1 MRCFIGGELFL
12 AARLFAAQ
20 GLAADRVVLVAAPAV
35 VAPAATAA
43 STPAALLVLFVVVVA
58 LGACVR
64 VDQRLP
70 VGDRD
75 LIVVGMDFAE
85 RQEAVAVAAVFD
97 ERGLERRLNARHLGK
112 IDISAKLFSLRRLEI
127 KFFNSVA
134 AQNDDPGFL
143 RMRRIDKHFVG
154 H

>member
-1 MRCFIGGELFL
+1 M
-12 AARLFAAQ
+12 
-20 GLAADRVVLVAAPAV
+20 
-35 VAPAATAA
+35 
-43 STPAALLVLFVVVVA
+43 LVLFVVVVA
-58 LGACVR
+58 RSAGVG
-64 VDQRLP
+64 VDQCLP

-97 ERGLERRLNARHLGK
+97 ERGLERRLNARHLGE

-127 KFFNSVA
+127 KFFDSVA
-134 AQNDDPGFL
+134 AQNDDPSFL